1 MADEESFLDED
12 VTAGQDV
19 EVGQKTGFLPSLVIK
34 ILKWAIAGIAAIFF
48 IIGVVVLTTNYLNRG
63 RRSSSVP
70 IISEEY
76 AAAPEIMAWYE
87 NFEPIRTRTADEA
100 SYTVVARIALGY
112 EEGNNQIQNE
122 LTSRWRLL
130 QHLMRSYFT
139 QNTAAELHPR
149 NEAIIVEELLEK
161 VNAVMTSGKIK
172 QVILLEY
179 NLIQM

>member
-12 VTAGQDV
+12 VTGGQDV

-34 ILKWAIAGIAAIFF
+34 ILKWAVAGIAAILF
-48 IIGVVVLTTNYLNRG
+48 IIAVVVVTTNFLNQG

-76 AAAPEIMAWYE
+76 AAAPEIMSWYE
-87 NFEPIRTRTADEA
+87 NFDPIRTRTADEA
-100 SYTVVARIALGY
+100 SYTVVARVALGY
-112 EEGNNQIQNE
+112 KQDDKQIWNE
-122 LTSRWRLL
+122 LGNRSRLL
-130 QHLMRSYFT
+130 QHLIRSYFT
-139 QNTAAELHPR
+139 QKTANELHPR
-149 NEAIIVEELLEK
+149 NETIIVEELLEK
-161 VNAVMTSGKIK
+161 VNAVMTSGKVK